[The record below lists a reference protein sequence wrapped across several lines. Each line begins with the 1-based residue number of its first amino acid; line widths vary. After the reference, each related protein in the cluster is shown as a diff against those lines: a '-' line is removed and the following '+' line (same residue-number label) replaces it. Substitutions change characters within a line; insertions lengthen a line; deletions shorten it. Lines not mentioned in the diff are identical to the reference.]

1 MFWTGI
7 KGGNFGK
14 RSGKTVG
21 LFQTINSPRKVMVAP
36 LFKTRPDK
44 ALENMLHGTI
54 TALLG
59 I

>member
-1 MFWTGI
+1 MF
-7 KGGNFGK
+7 
-14 RSGKTVG
+14 
-21 LFQTINSPRKVMVAP
+21 LTINSLRKVMVAP

-44 ALENMLHGTI
+44 ALGNMLHGTI

>member
-1 MFWTGI
+1 M
-7 KGGNFGK
+7 
-14 RSGKTVG
+14 
-21 LFQTINSPRKVMVAP
+21 FQTINSPRKVMVAP

-54 TALLG
+54 TELLG